1 MPNSITRNK
10 GDLILEITKM
20 TKTFGPVTALNNV
33 DLKLY
38 RGDVLGLIGENGS
51 GKSTISSIAAGM
63 QKADS
68 GEMKYLGENWAPKS
82 MIDALEKGIGMIVQE
97 SGTIAGISVA
107 ENIFLGNL
115 DQFNKYGFINKKELH
130 ARANEV
136 LKNIGIDN
144 IDSSMIMGALD
155 FQSRKLVEIA
165 KVIMKEPEVLIVD
178 ETTTALSQKGREIL
192 YKLVKR
198 YREENRAVIFISHDL
213 DEIMEVC
220 DTLTVLRDGNII
232 RTFKKEEFDPDQI
245 RLSMIGRELEGDYY
259 RSDYDPSH
267 GEKVTIELKN
277 ATVKGHIYNVNLQ
290 AHEGEILGIGGLSHC
305 GMHTLGKVL
314 FGAVK
319 LDDGQALVGNEKIKN
334 EIFATK
340 KKIGYV
346 SKDRD
351 NESLVLSAS
360 VKDNIAIA
368 GLDIFSIGNFL
379 VLFTKENEYVKKQ
392 IDSLLIKCSDSS
404 QIVQT
409 LSGGNK
415 QKVVFGKWI
424 GCGSEILVLDCPT
437 RGVDIGVKQAM
448 YQLMYRLKKEGK
460 TIVIISEELPELMG
474 MSDRLI
480 IMKDGKINKE
490 FIRSKDLSDA
500 EIIGY
505 MI

>member
-1 MPNSITRNK
+1 M
-10 GDLILEITKM
+10 
-20 TKTFGPVTALNNV
+20 
-33 DLKLY
+33 
-38 RGDVLGLIGENGS
+38 
-51 GKSTISSIAAGM
+51 
-63 QKADS
+63 
-68 GEMKYLGENWAPKS
+68 
-82 MIDALEKGIGMIVQE
+82 
-97 SGTIAGISVA
+97 
-107 ENIFLGNL
+107 
-115 DQFNKYGFINKKELH
+115 
-130 ARANEV
+130 
-136 LKNIGIDN
+136 
-144 IDSSMIMGALD
+144 
-155 FQSRKLVEIA
+155 
-165 KVIMKEPEVLIVD
+165 
-178 ETTTALSQKGREIL
+178 
-192 YKLVKR
+192 
-198 YREENRAVIFISHDL
+198 
-213 DEIMEVC
+213 
-220 DTLTVLRDGNII
+220 
-232 RTFKKEEFDPDQI
+232 
-245 RLSMIGRELEGDYY
+245 
-259 RSDYDPSH
+259 
-267 GEKVTIELKN
+267 
-277 ATVKGHIYNVNLQ
+277 
-290 AHEGEILGIGGLSHC
+290 
-305 GMHTLGKVL
+305 
-314 FGAVK
+314 
-319 LDDGQALVGNEKIKN
+319 
-334 EIFATK
+334 
-340 KKIGYV
+340 